1 MCVLNV
7 MGVSVLLLLY
17 FVYPLSVLTVCDAR
31 DCHLISGL
39 VLCVSFL
46 VVGFIIVVA
55 VVSPF
60 IRINVRP
67 KVPILAPCATMPI

>member
-1 MCVLNV
+1 MYIN
-7 MGVSVLLLLY
+7 MKGVSVHVA
-17 FVYPLSVLTVCDAR
+17 VYPLSVLTVCDAR
-31 DCHLISGL
+31 DGHLISGL
-39 VLCVSFL
+39 VLCVSIFSR
-46 VVGFIIVVA
+46 IYYSIVA